1 MILKELI
8 TRCTSTQPVIIGH
21 SDVNKHGRPTYTTQ
35 RYKDPSIISGPI
47 LSTYVRSWY
56 IKDGH
61 IMIECSSVPESTNEY
76 VGAMYRTGR
85 GQMSYEF
92 DSEEPCYYR
101 KRR

>member
-8 TRCTSTQPVIIGH
+8 SRCTATQPIIIGH
-21 SDVNKHGRPTYTTQ
+21 SDINKHGRSTHTTQ
-35 RYKDPSIISGPI
+35 RFKSPDIISGPI

-76 VGAMYRTGR
+76 IGSMYRTGR

-92 DSEEPCYYR
+92 DSEEHSYYR
-101 KRR
+101 KR

>member
-1 MILKELI
+1 MILRELI
-8 TRCTSTQPVIIGH
+8 SRCTATQPVIIGH
-21 SDVNKHGRPTYTTQ
+21 SDLNKHGRPTYTTQ

-56 IKDGH
+56 IRDGH
-61 IMIECSSVPESTNEY
+61 IMIECSSVPESTKEY